1 MYQGIR
7 NDGTA
12 DPSEEKCCPS
22 DKLCAFVTCMSRGGR
37 NMKLRVYGEETCILS
52 HTVDRAGG
60 TVTVRPCGMHTGLQY
75 MLKSVDAHIRW
86 YQRRPFVK
94 TVLTPVRY

>member
-1 MYQGIR
+1 MNQGIR

-60 TVTVRPCGMHTGLQY
+60 TVTVRPCGMHMGTQ
-75 MLKSVDAHIRW
+75 IC
-86 YQRRPFVK
+86 
-94 TVLTPVRY
+94 